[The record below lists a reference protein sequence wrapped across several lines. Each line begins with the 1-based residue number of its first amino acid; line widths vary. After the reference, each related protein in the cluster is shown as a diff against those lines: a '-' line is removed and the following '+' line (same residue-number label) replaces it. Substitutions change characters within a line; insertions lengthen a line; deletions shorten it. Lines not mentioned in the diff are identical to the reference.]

1 MNKKLLRS
9 KMALNGDNNQSLAR
23 KLKIT
28 KGSISNKINGF
39 NSFKISEMNFI
50 RQDYKLSDRE
60 FIEIFIE

>member
-9 KMALNGDNNQSLAR
+9 KMALNDDNNQSLAR

-50 RQDYKLSDRE
+50 RQDYKLSNRE